1 MKAFSTV
8 SSHKHDHSP
17 CSKRVKKKLGTI
29 YDHKVS
35 WDRLETQHEIQQICR
50 NATCRYKLQ

>member
-1 MKAFSTV
+1 M
-8 SSHKHDHSP
+8 HDHSP
-17 CSKRVKKKLGTI
+17 CSKRVKKNLDTI

-35 WDRLETQHEIQQICR
+35 WDRLEAQHESQQTCR